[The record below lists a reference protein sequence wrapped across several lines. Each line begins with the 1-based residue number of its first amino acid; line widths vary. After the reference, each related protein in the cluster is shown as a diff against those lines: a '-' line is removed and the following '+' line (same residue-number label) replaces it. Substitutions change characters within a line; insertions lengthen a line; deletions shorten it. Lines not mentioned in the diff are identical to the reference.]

1 MKNQKGFSLIELLI
15 VVVILGII
23 AAVAVPSLLASRIAA
38 NEASA
43 IASMKTITA
52 GEATYR
58 ANYGSYGT
66 MLQLDSKKIID
77 ASVSGGA
84 KSGYNLTCTVNT
96 NPNDWWSA
104 TAIPFLAA
112 GVGKT
117 GTRSFATNES
127 NVILGSVGGTPPLF
141 DPVTRAFVTGEA
153 IDTR

>member
-43 IASMKTITA
+43 IASLKTITA
-52 GEATYR
+52 GEAVYR
-58 ANYGSYGT
+58 ANYGTYGT
-66 MLQLDSKKIID
+66 MLQLDNKRIID
-77 ASVSGGA
+77 ASVSGGI
-84 KSGYNLTCTVNT
+84 KSGYNLSCVVNV

-104 TAIPFLAA
+104 SAIPLLAT

-127 NVILGSVGGTPPLF
+127 NVIMGLAGGSPPLF
-141 DPVTRAFVTGEA
+141 DPDTRAFITGQA
-153 IDTR
+153 IDVR